1 MAGSVESRFE
11 RLCEIEQRTG
21 ELRERY
27 DRLAAGAM
35 LAGSTQAEVRR
46 AAQLAELARVRAAEA
61 VRRVVTSRI
70 NAANAH
76 ELVARTYELAGT
88 GGSARDFQAQAI
100 RHRLLAAADRAA
112 AEAMAAS
119 VSENLGAG
127 SRHAAGAGTPA
138 GQDHF

>member
-1 MAGSVESRFE
+1 
-11 RLCEIEQRTG
+11 
-21 ELRERY
+21 
-27 DRLAAGAM
+27 M
-35 LAGSTQAEVRR
+35 LAGSAQAEVRR
-46 AAQLAELARVRAAEA
+46 AAQLAERARVRAAEA

-88 GGSARDFQAQAI
+88 DGSAQDFHAQAI

-112 AEAMAAS
+112 AAAMAAS
-119 VSENLGAG
+119 VSEKLGAD
-127 SRHAAGAGTPA
+127 SRDAAGAGRPA